1 MSATLNEDV
10 KLLKKLFLHNP
21 VTLKLQ
27 ESILPSSMQLI
38 QYQLH
43 CEEEDKFVLIY
54 TLFKLKLISG
64 KTILFVNSVDKCYRL
79 KLFLDQFG
87 IRACVLNSELPA
99 NCRCHIVSQFNE
111 GNGKTRQME
120 ITKPARKFKT
130 YLILVEFSQ
139 QETESIPWYG

>member
-27 ESILPSSMQLI
+27 ESILPSSLQLI
-38 QYQLH
+38 QYQLQ

-87 IRACVLNSELPA
+87 IHACVLNSELPA

-111 GNGKTRQME
+111 GERFMGRVQMV
-120 ITKPARKFKT
+120 A
-130 YLILVEFSQ
+130 V
-139 QETESIPWYG
+139 

>member
-1 MSATLNEDV
+1 MSATLNDDV

-38 QYQLH
+38 QYQLQ

-64 KTILFVNSVDKCYRL
+64 KTILFVNTVDKCYRL

-111 GNGKTRQME
+111 GKFLGLDLIVEWKRTME
-120 ITKPARKFKT
+120 NHNTPHSLKSDTDRG
-130 YLILVEFSQ
+130 Q
-139 QETESIPWYG
+139 

>member
-27 ESILPSSMQLI
+27 ESVLPSSLQLI
-38 QYQLH
+38 QYQLQ
-43 CEEEDKFVLIY
+43 CEEEDKFVLMY

-87 IRACVLNSELPA
+87 IHACVLNSELPA

-111 GNGKTRQME
+111 GTYVRTSVGNLGHWRVDG
-120 ITKPARKFKT
+120 ITPMSLK
-130 YLILVEFSQ
+130 
-139 QETESIPWYG
+139 

>member
-1 MSATLNEDV
+1 MSATLNVDV

-27 ESILPSSMQLI
+27 ESILPSSLQLI
-38 QYQLH
+38 QYQLQ

-64 KTILFVNSVDKCYRL
+64 KTILFVNTVDKCYRL

-87 IRACVLNSELPA
+87 IHACVLNSELPA

-111 GNGKTRQME
+111 GRVELRRLDGKRRKSDRPSSLTG
-120 ITKPARKFKT
+120 ITDF
-130 YLILVEFSQ
+130 ILVL
-139 QETESIPWYG
+139 